1 MNVAPGRIEFEPL
14 VREEEGRWKRPSS
27 ALPLRVARAVYSGLV
42 LRFPYGLLEGLRLMI
57 DPAHYHQGN
66 DADHKPTGEE
76 ETCTLP
82 NFFLRGELS
91 TPRGAVRNHL
101 LNLLLTGD

>member
-1 MNVAPGRIEFEPL
+1 MNVDPGRIEFEPL
-14 VREEEGRWKRPSS
+14 AREEGRWKRPSS
-27 ALPLRVARAVYSGLV
+27 ELPLRVARAVYSGFV
-42 LRFPYGLLEGLRLMI
+42 LRFPYGLLEGIRHIVI

-101 LNLLLTGD
+101 LYLLITGD